1 MKTIINRTENHC
13 QLRSAA
19 TRLVV
24 VTLDDRGPTRGPD
37 DRSSDVL
44 FRDPELSWRPVSRR
58 LALEWRLPAI
68 VVGVVGI
75 AAVLVGVLALPSP
88 GNTVL
93 AVVGAVLLA
102 AALAA
107 WVVIGRFVSTWRYA
121 ERDQDLLVTRGRIF
135 RRLTVIPYG
144 RMQVIEVSANPIS
157 TWLDIATVTLVT
169 ASASTDA
176 RIPGLPTGEA
186 HALRDRLAARGEA
199 MTAGL

>member
-1 MKTIINRTENHC
+1 M
-13 QLRSAA
+13 
-19 TRLVV
+19 
-24 VTLDDRGPTRGPD
+24 TLDDRGPRRSSD
-37 DRSSDVL
+37 DWASDVL

-68 VVGVVGI
+68 VFGVVGI

-176 RIPGLPTGEA
+176 RIPGLPTAEA